1 MRNPSNSMSGGARDG
16 SIHPSQE
23 RATGPRILFDCTATL
38 RDRYETGIQRVVRN
52 LARSGPAA
60 GRELGIECEPVV
72 HLVGGWYLPTASYL
86 ARIDSYRGEFLSPSP
101 QGVARRLLLSG
112 RRRLRQ
118 ALVPR
123 PVFNWTMDNYRRLA
137 RRFQCHRLQI
147 NPGDILL
154 LPDVGWGEQNMQP
167 LAAARR
173 QGATIGLVSYDLIP
187 LKYPQY
193 QAPEFP
199 RVFEK
204 WLRDTLPQVD
214 FCVGISRAVS
224 GELQE
229 FIDSEGDRYSHLR
242 DCVGWFPL
250 GMSLDKADA
259 NMEIRPDLREFF
271 ERENAS
277 APFLIVCTLEPRKN
291 HALLLDAFDQLRRLC
306 PETRLCVVGR
316 AGWLCDDMVA
326 RLRSHPVWKQRL
338 LWTGELNDAELDY
351 CYRHSRAFVFPSFAE
366 GFGLPIVEALRY
378 GLPVLAS
385 DIPVHREIGGEFC
398 HFFDPSSTD
407 QLLQLMLACLGR
419 SALPT
424 VRPAHEFRPTSWADA
439 SGALWRECLRLAELS
454 RTSARTRPN
463 DPGCLEQV
471 DRRVA

>member
-1 MRNPSNSMSGGARDG
+1 MSNRSKSKHEKALSYESRSTVHAPPAR
-16 SIHPSQE
+16 
-23 RATGPRILFDCTATL
+23 RILFDCTATL

-52 LARSGPAA
+52 IARSGPAA
-60 GRELGIECEPVV
+60 GLELGLECEPVV
-72 HLVGGWYLPTASYL
+72 HLAGGWYRPTPAYL
-86 ARIDSYRGEFLSPSP
+86 SRIDSYRADVLPPNAQS
-101 QGVARRLLLSG
+101 VARRVFLSG

-123 PVFNWTMDNYRRLA
+123 PVFQWSMDSYRRLA
-137 RRFQCHRLQI
+137 RRFQCQRLQI
-147 NPGDILL
+147 TPGDILL
-154 LPDVGWGEQNMQP
+154 LPDVGWGDQDVQP

-187 LKYPQY
+187 LRYPQY
-193 QAPEFP
+193 QAEEFP

-214 FCVGISRAVS
+214 FCVGISRSVCR
-224 GELQE
+224 ELE
-229 FIDSEGDRYSHLR
+229 GFIDSEGDRYEHLR
-242 DCVGWFPL
+242 GRVGWFPL
-250 GMSLDKADA
+250 GMSLDKATA
-259 NMEIRPDLREFF
+259 NMEIRSELREFF
-271 ERENAS
+271 EREGAS
-277 APFLIVCTLEPRKN
+277 SPFLIVCTLEPRKN

-316 AGWLCDDMVA
+316 AGWLCDDLVA

-338 LWTGELNDAELDY
+338 FWTGEVNDGELDF
-351 CYRHSRAFVFPSFAE
+351 CYRNSRAFVFPSFAE

-398 HFFDPSSTD
+398 RFFDPHSTE

-419 SALPT
+419 AALPP
-424 VRPAHEFRPTSWADA
+424 VRPASEFHPTPWSEA
-439 SGALWRECLRLAELS
+439 SNSLWRECLRLAELS
-454 RTSARTRPN
+454 RANVS
-463 DPGCLEQV
+463 DPRRAAGRQGQAA
-471 DRRVA
+471 RRVA